1 MYENLEIEMTRNKV
15 TKRAIANHLGI
26 HENSLSYKLTHGS
39 ISIEEAF
46 EIKRQFFPNFELSY
60 LFATK
65 SQSA

>member
-26 HENSLSYKLTHGS
+26 HENSLGYKLAHGS
-39 ISIEEAF
+39 ITIEEAF
-46 EIKRQFFPNFELSY
+46 EIKRHFFPNYELSY

-65 SQSA
+65 SKSA